1 MLLIWVLSSAGLK
14 IQWPYSAS
22 LICVIGIITILK
34 NGYFWRQVWYRQ
46 RITPW
51 RDIWHEIDFLYP
63 HFLEKGR
70 TEVYHTGGYMEGVS
84 REQAHLSRQETEKD
98 REKKKYQLERRAFL
112 VNQGRVHS
120 RGHKGISLVH
130 LNVTRSHSGEVKK
143 NLWQELSLSSRC
155 TWSPEQDAHSLF
167 VVPLG
172 KHEVLKIYDT
182 QSQCFHILK
191 LTRESFIT
199 KCQCHQCRD
208 YQTRSKSSNINHLS
222 D

>member
-14 IQWPYSAS
+14 IQWPDSAS

-51 RDIWHEIDFLYP
+51 RDIWHEIGFLYP

-98 REKKKYQLERRAFL
+98 REKKNTSLREEPSL
-112 VNQGRVHS
+112 WIRVEYTAEGTRGFRWCTWMS
-120 RGHKGISLVH
+120 RGH
-130 LNVTRSHSGEVKK
+130 TQERSRRTCGRNYPYHPGAPGRLSRMLTAC
-143 NLWQELSLSSRC
+143 LW
-155 TWSPEQDAHSLF
+155 
-167 VVPLG
+167 
-172 KHEVLKIYDT
+172 
-182 QSQCFHILK
+182 
-191 LTRESFIT
+191 
-199 KCQCHQCRD
+199 CR
-208 YQTRSKSSNINHLS
+208 
-222 D
+222 